1 MDVIIRRNA
10 ADALE
15 TDDAGDGGDDD
26 DNHLLPYQIAVFST
40 TMTNHSGISES

>member
-15 TDDAGDGGDDD
+15 TDDAGDGDDD